1 MMTADMFAEGANIQP
16 NDLINQMAELEVTF
30 VASLHLQGAHNANYH
45 RAVYMLFWK
54 K

>member
-1 MMTADMFAEGANIQP
+1 MTADMFAEGANIQP

-30 VASLHLQGAHNANYH
+30 GALLRLRDIDNANPH
-45 RAVYMLFWK
+45 RAVCMLYWK